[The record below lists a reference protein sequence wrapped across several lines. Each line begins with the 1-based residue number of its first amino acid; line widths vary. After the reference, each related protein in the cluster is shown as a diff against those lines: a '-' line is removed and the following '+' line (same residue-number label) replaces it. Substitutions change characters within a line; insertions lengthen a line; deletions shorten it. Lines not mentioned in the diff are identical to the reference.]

1 MRECNWLRKLMR
13 ETHDD
18 PAVRSSERALPA
30 SKVFEDN
37 RSVIKWVENPCAHSR
52 VKHIDAPLKAL
63 RQSWTEDQEIDIIF
77 IETHK
82 QLGDALT
89 KTLTPT
95 KHWGLFKSLMNL
107 PIPMQA

>member
-1 MRECNWLRKLMR
+1 MLPQPMLPIWCWQVQGLIE
-13 ETHDD
+13 
-18 PAVRSSERALPA
+18 PAACGEVAWA
-30 SKVFEDN
+30 
-37 RSVIKWVENPCAHSR
+37 VIKWVENPCAHSR
-52 VKHIDAPLKAL
+52 VKHIDVPLKAL